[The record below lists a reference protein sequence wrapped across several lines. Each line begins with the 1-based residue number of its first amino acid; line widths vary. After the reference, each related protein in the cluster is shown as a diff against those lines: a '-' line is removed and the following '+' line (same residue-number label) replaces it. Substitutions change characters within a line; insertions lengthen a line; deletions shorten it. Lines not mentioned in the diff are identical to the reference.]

1 MKTLLTV
8 AFRNLTRNRKRTA
21 ITLAALVMGVGI
33 MVFLRGFI
41 DGQQQMMKDN
51 IAAGRLGGV
60 QVHKRGY
67 LANILST
74 PISMSFQDTPELRAK
89 ILSVKGVVAVAPR
102 IEFGAMLSMPDKKPP
117 PEDGTALDEK
127 DFGATSFF
135 MATAIDPEVEN
146 KVTWRRVQWLS
157 EGAMIPSVDST
168 EVVLNNEFARGIEA
182 KVQPQGSPLPPI
194 EQQAALLAPDRD
206 GALNG
211 ANVVVGGVYGLGSP
225 GDKRTGLVPLKTAQQ
240 LLRMEGE
247 VTEYALRV
255 EPLSEA
261 TRVRAELQALL
272 GDGYEVH
279 TWDEVFPFMREM
291 MGTQDFIFGIVA
303 RIFLLVV
310 LLGIVNAMLMSVLE
324 RVREIGTMLAVGM
337 KRRQIVGLF
346 LLEGM
351 VLGFIGGVL
360 GLMFGVAVTVWAGH
374 VGIELP
380 APGATVS
387 AILRPTITA
396 GYLVEALVQAVLG
409 ATIAALWPAFRASAL
424 RPVEALQAV

>member
-1 MKTLLTV
+1 MTTLMTV

-33 MVFLRGFI
+33 MVFLRGFV

-51 IAAGRLGGV
+51 IAGGRLGGV
-60 QVHKRGY
+60 QVHKKGY

-74 PISMSFQDTPELRAK
+74 PISLSFPDTPELRAK
-89 ILSVKGVVAVAPR
+89 IMAVKGVVAVAPR
-102 IEFGAMLSMPDKKPP
+102 IEFGAMLSMPDKKPA
-117 PEDGTALDEK
+117 PEDGTSLDEK

-135 MATAIDPEVEN
+135 MATAIDPQTEG
-146 KVTWRRVQWLS
+146 KVTWRRLQWMK
-157 EGAMIPSVDST
+157 EGEMIPAADAA
-168 EVVLNNEFARGIEA
+168 EVVLNNEFAAGLEA
-182 KVQPQGSPLPPI
+182 KVHAKGTPLPDI
-194 EQQAALLAPDRD
+194 QQQAALLAPDRD

-211 ANVVVGGVYGLGSP
+211 ANVVLGGVYGMGSP
-225 GDKRTGLVPLKTAQQ
+225 GDKRVGLVPLKTAQQ

-247 VTEYALRV
+247 ITEYAIRV

-261 TRVRAELQALL
+261 TRVRAELQQAL

-279 TWDEVFPFMREM
+279 TWDEIFPFMKEL
-291 MGTQDFIFGIVA
+291 MGTQDFIFGIVT

-337 KRRQIVGLF
+337 KRRQIVSLF

-351 VLGFIGGVL
+351 ALGFIGGVI
-360 GLMFGVAVTVWAGH
+360 GLAFGAAVTAWAGH

-387 AILRPTITA
+387 AMLRPTITA
-396 GYLVEALVQAVLG
+396 RYLIEALVQAVLG

-424 RPVEALQAV
+424 RPVEALQSV